1 MKIITTT
8 FVVNFSGT
16 TGLSRPLSG
25 KTLLGR
31 SSLSKASGAKS
42 ASKMTGEEESLE
54 RCVQSIVENCVRGI
68 YGCALH
74 VQCSNERNL
83 DDDDFFFR
91 VGGGKGNKSLEPYC
105 PAESC
110 LVGVGTRDVLG
121 LLLLAQPAPAQSY
134 AFLACKSTPLIH
146 KPLCLQCQATIT
158 VTNQWKSNRGWLG
171 LV

>member
-1 MKIITTT
+1 MHKQRSSSGLFISVENENNNNNICRK
-8 FVVNFSGT
+8 FSGT

-74 VQCSNERNL
+74 VQLFTNE
-83 DDDDFFFR
+83 
-91 VGGGKGNKSLEPYC
+91 
-105 PAESC
+105 
-110 LVGVGTRDVLG
+110 
-121 LLLLAQPAPAQSY
+121 
-134 AFLACKSTPLIH
+134 
-146 KPLCLQCQATIT
+146 
-158 VTNQWKSNRGWLG
+158 
-171 LV
+171 

>member
-83 DDDDFFFR
+83 DDDDFFS
-91 VGGGKGNKSLEPYC
+91 G
-105 PAESC
+105 
-110 LVGVGTRDVLG
+110 
-121 LLLLAQPAPAQSY
+121 
-134 AFLACKSTPLIH
+134 
-146 KPLCLQCQATIT
+146 
-158 VTNQWKSNRGWLG
+158 
-171 LV
+171 

>member
-1 MKIITTT
+1 MQVFESACLRQRKIENYSYPISIPKAKIHKQRNSSGLFISVENENNNDNIKTNL
-8 FVVNFSGT
+8 VLNFSGT

-74 VQCSNERNL
+74 VQCTNE
-83 DDDDFFFR
+83 
-91 VGGGKGNKSLEPYC
+91 
-105 PAESC
+105 
-110 LVGVGTRDVLG
+110 
-121 LLLLAQPAPAQSY
+121 
-134 AFLACKSTPLIH
+134 
-146 KPLCLQCQATIT
+146 
-158 VTNQWKSNRGWLG
+158 
-171 LV
+171 

>member
-1 MKIITTT
+1 
-8 FVVNFSGT
+8 
-16 TGLSRPLSG
+16 
-25 KTLLGR
+25 
-31 SSLSKASGAKS
+31 
-42 ASKMTGEEESLE
+42 MTGEEESLE

-83 DDDDFFFR
+83 D
-91 VGGGKGNKSLEPYC
+91 
-105 PAESC
+105 C

-134 AFLACKSTPLIH
+134 AFLACKSTPLSH

-158 VTNQWKSNRGWLG
+158 VTNQWKSNRGRLG

>member
-1 MKIITTT
+1 MKLKIITTT

-42 ASKMTGEEESLE
+42 ASKTTGEEESLE

-83 DDDDFFFR
+83 DDDDFFS
-91 VGGGKGNKSLEPYC
+91 G
-105 PAESC
+105 
-110 LVGVGTRDVLG
+110 
-121 LLLLAQPAPAQSY
+121 
-134 AFLACKSTPLIH
+134 
-146 KPLCLQCQATIT
+146 
-158 VTNQWKSNRGWLG
+158 
-171 LV
+171 

>member
-1 MKIITTT
+1 MLKIKIITTT

-83 DDDDFFFR
+83 D
-91 VGGGKGNKSLEPYC
+91 
-105 PAESC
+105 C

-134 AFLACKSTPLIH
+134 AFLACKSTPLSH

-158 VTNQWKSNRGWLG
+158 VTNQWKSNRGRLG